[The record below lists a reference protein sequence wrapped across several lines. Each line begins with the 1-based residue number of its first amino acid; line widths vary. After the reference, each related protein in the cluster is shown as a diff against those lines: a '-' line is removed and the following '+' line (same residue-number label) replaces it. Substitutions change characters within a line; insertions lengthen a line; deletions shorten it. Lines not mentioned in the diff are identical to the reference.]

1 MNKQFSYP
9 TVVLLIAALFSMGG
23 SNIVVAQEIGFAVAE
38 EIPGQYIVVLKE
50 SDIAVFDVVAEFAA
64 EFEFNVERDVDHFF
78 EFALRGFV
86 ARIPEVFVDRLAM
99 DPRIDFV
106 EPDLVAST
114 LGNLTPTGV
123 DRVNADSSKIAM
135 FNDIDGPPPSL
146 ERVDADIA
154 IIDTGIDLD
163 HPNLYVFA
171 NRSFIRGASDGDDDN
186 GHGTHVAGTA
196 AALDNYAGVVGVAP
210 EARLW
215 ALKVLDNNGKGS
227 FSNIIAAID
236 FVTANAAEIEVVNM
250 SLGGNRWS
258 QATWLA
264 IQNSVARGVV
274 YVVAAGNSKRDI
286 YGPDGTWG
294 TQDDTVPA
302 AFPEVAAISAMADSD
317 GKGGGPWPK
326 YQLGG

>member
-210 EARLW
+210 GARLW

-227 FSNIIAAID
+227 FSNL
-236 FVTANAAEIEVVNM
+236 NY
-250 SLGGNRWS
+250 S
-258 QATWLA
+258 
-264 IQNSVARGVV
+264 
-274 YVVAAGNSKRDI
+274 
-286 YGPDGTWG
+286 
-294 TQDDTVPA
+294 
-302 AFPEVAAISAMADSD
+302 
-317 GKGGGPWPK
+317 
-326 YQLGG
+326 